1 MEEKTDIED
10 AEPARNTPSCC
21 QINHSQVS
29 PRQLL
34 KPLARICPQIIMLGT
49 TMTQIKPYIGPSC
62 PRLGDSMFNHHGS
75 AAAGVGE
82 GDAAPHRRRMRPAG
96 YAAACLAPPH
106 LVIPL
111 LFSFARQGAALR
123 AAAGRLVACGCRATS
138 RGSGEMQHDALC
150 CGRPPVRSGSAGQ
163 RLACGR
169 RAVSRVG
176 GEMRARLCA
185 GAAAASGVE
194 GAAGA
199 LWPPALC
206 SGAGVEAASAVLGFA
221 CGPPAVTR
229 RRLAC
234 CCYQQR

>member
-1 MEEKTDIED
+1 MEENTDIED

-49 TMTQIKPYIGPSC
+49 TMTQIKPYIEPSC

-106 LVIPL
+106 LVTPL

-123 AAAGRLVACGCRATS
+123 AAAGRLLACGCRATS

-150 CGRPPVRSGSAGQ
+150 CGRPPVRSGTAPRVRPQGGIACRRRDAGAPV
-163 RLACGR
+163 RRGRSCLRSFGRSWRYLAAGPLLGR
-169 RAVSRVG
+169 RG
-176 GEMRARLCA
+176 
-185 GAAAASGVE
+185 
-194 GAAGA
+194 
-199 LWPPALC
+199 
-206 SGAGVEAASAVLGFA
+206 
-221 CGPPAVTR
+221 
-229 RRLAC
+229 
-234 CCYQQR
+234 